1 MKKSLSIAEWHEM
14 SLSGK
19 APPVRIQLNGYSM
32 NPLIRGY
39 RDYVTVVQPEEDF
52 VAGDIVLVAE
62 PGTGRYVMHR
72 VWEVKGD
79 RILTWG
85 DNCSGPDG
93 WIPKDAVWGKTIL
106 IERGKKEIHPDPK
119 KGIRWAKFWHQAGKV
134 YRLAKRY
141 KNGVVRRIK
150 KLKA

>member
-1 MKKSLSIAEWHEM
+1 MAM
-14 SLSGK
+14 SGK

-32 NPLIRGY
+32 NPFIRGY
-39 RDYVTVVQPEEDF
+39 RDYVTVVQPEGDF
-52 VAGDIVLVAE
+52 AAGDIVLVAE

-134 YRLAKRY
+134 YRLVKRY